1 MGTVIDWIGGPVVIV
16 ALAVIVIVL
25 SVILL
30 RTRIGKGK
38 RTSPRSTT
46 PDEEKVA
53 MGLRIV
59 EQEKANTELRERLR
73 NLEMEYLQR
82 QENIKNSEIELQ
94 RKAKEL
100 EEGLKEVYA
109 YKELI
114 EDYRLKVAKL
124 DKEKAGLEIKLGEVS
139 SKLKEGT
146 KKFERERDEEIKKL
160 EEEKEAVKKEAKEMV
175 LTYKKETEDRI
186 KSLEDENKDIKD
198 RLAKLKDQ
206 YSAWEAIE
214 GL

>member
-1 MGTVIDWIGGPVVIV
+1 MGTAVDWIGGPVVI
-16 ALAVIVIVL
+16 AAAAVIVIV
-25 SVILL
+25 SGVIFL
-30 RTRIGKGK
+30 RTRKGEGK
-38 RTSPRSTT
+38 RAPHRSTT

-82 QENIKNSEIELQ
+82 QDNIKNSEIGIEG
-94 RKAKEL
+94 KTKEL

-109 YKELI
+109 LKELI

-124 DKEKAGLEIKLGEVS
+124 GKEKEGLEIKLGEVS

-175 LTYKKETEDRI
+175 LAYKKETEDKI
-186 KSLEDENKDIKD
+186 KSLEEENKDIKE